1 MPVDTR
7 RVNGPASTISLSSYI
22 SSEPNEGKP
31 LLNYDDRRVDGRKCD
46 EIRPMYLK
54 AGVIRQSN
62 GSAYLETRGTKV
74 ICAVYGP
81 RDNPRK
87 HDFSSKGTLT
97 CTLQYAPFARK
108 ERPPRDSNTQHDT
121 LNKEYSNLIRSALH
135 HAICLDAYPKA
146 QIDVHI
152 NVIEEE
158 GNVLSHAIMVASTAL
173 ADAGIQMLDVV
184 TSASLVH
191 SATDNVRLL
200 DPTHGEMVHPDVCGG
215 VTVAYLPS
223 LNQVSGLLHN
233 GEQEVDETIKG
244 INMCIE
250 GCLRVHSLMKE
261 CLLQVAREKEK
272 DK

>member
-1 MPVDTR
+1 
-7 RVNGPASTISLSSYI
+7 
-22 SSEPNEGKP
+22 
-31 LLNYDDRRVDGRKCD
+31 
-46 EIRPMYLK
+46 MYLK

-261 CLLQVAREKEK
+261 CLLQVAREKGK